1 MSTDYFFTN
10 KTNTEVKKL
19 DLLDLSS
26 RLYDFDCTLQTGI
39 VPVLSMMVRSV
50 YKYNDGM
57 SVDVTHGMSRLT
69 FHEVNNWTWFYQ
81 DEEMTWAKDFG
92 ESNSE
97 PLLDK
102 IAEWLDINWHSE
114 HSELPEIKTFI
125 EQHDLWSA
133 WREASHSHG

>member
-19 DLLDLSS
+19 NLSKLNL
-26 RLYDFDCTLQTGI
+26 RLFKRENNFKVIERDSTLCIPRFRNKENPAWVTKFKNVG
-39 VPVLSMMVRSV
+39 V
-50 YKYNDGM
+50 YRYIDNYG
-57 SVDVTHGMSRLT
+57 
-69 FHEVNNWTWFYQ
+69 NWTWFYQ

>member
-10 KTNTEVKKL
+10 KTNTEVKRL
-19 DLLDLSS
+19 DLLMLGK
-26 RLYDFDCTLQTGI
+26 RLYDNCYIKHLRGKGDPNKTG
-39 VPVLSMMVRSV
+39 SV
-50 YKYNDGM
+50 SIYRYINNKGLDIAYTDG
-57 SVDVTHGMSRLT
+57 
-69 FHEVNNWTWFYQ
+69 NWTWFYQ